1 MEKNILNY
9 VLDNG
14 KNITLTEAERKMLVQ
29 MFRMLIDCLE
39 QMKQQPNTINVY
51 IQACYEAIQKV
62 QNDGKI
68 TEEKESTE
76 TTNKE
81 TKS

>member
-14 KNITLTEAERKMLVQ
+14 KNLALTEAERKMLVQ

-39 QMKQQPNTINVY
+39 QMKREPNTINVY

-62 QNDGKI
+62 QNDGKTI
-68 TEEKESTE
+68 TEKESTE

-81 TKS
+81 A